1 MKTTLKPIHNMDSL
15 SMATVTRELE
25 LRPHTAT
32 RIDGRVETFAQ
43 DQIFLNGMRIGYVGH
58 KPGEAICLI
67 RPADAETVAEIQ
79 KLVEEK
85 RGTPASHVQT
95 APMIQERDDETEVDD
110 E

>member
-1 MKTTLKPIHNMDSL
+1 
-15 SMATVTRELE
+15 MAKIIRELE
-25 LRPHTAT
+25 LRPHIAT

-43 DQIFLNGMRIGYVGH
+43 DQIFLNGTRIGYVGH
-58 KPGEAICLI
+58 KPGESISLI

-85 RGTPASHVQT
+85 RGTPASHVQI
-95 APMIQERDDETEVDD
+95 APLIQDRELDTDVDD